1 MVTRG
6 LLKVHQDK
14 ILCAINDFSLSVI
27 CDKSTLE
34 SLLEFVPKKCASK
47 SSTASRNFEHLTM
60 EFTLKVE
67 KLSFFMVIALVM
79 LKTVDDKK
87 MLCILSHKWPFA
99 ML

>member
-1 MVTRG
+1 MWSPSWSFKRP
-6 LLKVHQDK
+6 K
-14 ILCAINDFSLSVI
+14 IKYFAINDFSLSLI
-27 CDKSTLE
+27 YDKSTLE
-34 SLLEFVPKKCASK
+34 SLLKSPKNVPQKASL
-47 SSTASRNFEHLTM
+47 SLAILSTSNM